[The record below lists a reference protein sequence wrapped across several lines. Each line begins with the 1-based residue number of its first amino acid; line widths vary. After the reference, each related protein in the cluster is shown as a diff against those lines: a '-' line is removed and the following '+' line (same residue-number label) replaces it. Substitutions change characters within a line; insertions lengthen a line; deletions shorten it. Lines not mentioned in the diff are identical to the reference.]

1 MTAQNALRFLGH
13 EAERCRQLSHA
24 SDTEARDAH
33 TMLCLL
39 LPALLKVNDLEA
51 MDVYEALAFE
61 RDLHTA
67 LRERLERE
75 QEVPA

>member
-13 EAERCRQLSHA
+13 EAERCHRLSQA
-24 SDTEARDAH
+24 NDTEARDAH

-39 LPALLKVNDLEA
+39 LPALLKVLDLEA
-51 MDVYEALAFE
+51 MDRYEAMAFE

-67 LRERLERE
+67 LRERIE
-75 QEVPA
+75 QEQQVPA